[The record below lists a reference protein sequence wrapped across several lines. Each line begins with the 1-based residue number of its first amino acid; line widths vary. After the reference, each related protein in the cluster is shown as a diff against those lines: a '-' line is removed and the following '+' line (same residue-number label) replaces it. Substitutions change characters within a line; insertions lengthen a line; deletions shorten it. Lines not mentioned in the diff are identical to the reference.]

1 MYINDTIGVSLDQ
14 QDNIQHI
21 SAAIPL
27 AIHTLAHPI
36 DPIDEIPRKEIIELK
51 KNLAEGRPSETA
63 VK

>member
-36 DPIDEIPRKEIIELK
+36 DPIDDIPRKEIIELK
-51 KNLAEGRPSETA
+51 KY
-63 VK
+63 